1 VISDLALA
9 ICLRRGENTGLF
21 RSRPRSCWMARG
33 CWAGLAAALLG
44 AVPYARAEASQIVLD
59 AELPAQLAGCIT
71 VAQLNDSYQRALGAY
86 GGDEFTKDM
95 QLRAAVTGRAGAD
108 AGTTLLQIA
117 AFDADRPL
125 GTRELPV
132 RTDDCAALPD
142 ALGLVLALMT
152 RDAPPP
158 AASPVPSTP
167 ATPELRLQP
176 MAAEAPRPATPQPSA
191 HLALGIG
198 AGAVFGVLPS
208 GALSLQLQAATPG
221 ERVSLRLKAGLLWP
235 QEIALAEGFIELRSY
250 ELGLDVCAG
259 LPWPGWP
266 RLWLRLCGG
275 PRVAR
280 MLGRGREFNV
290 DNLSANKWA
299 VYFALAPEL
308 AVRLASA
315 TWLQLGAGAAL
326 AAVRPRFQVGID
338 GGRQVVELKD
348 PGLLRGELGLSLVQ
362 KF

>member
-1 VISDLALA
+1 MPHAHAD
-9 ICLRRGENTGLF
+9 
-21 RSRPRSCWMARG
+21 
-33 CWAGLAAALLG
+33 
-44 AVPYARAEASQIVLD
+44 ASQIALD
-59 AELPAQLAGCIT
+59 AELPAQLSGCVT
-71 VAQLNDSYQRALGAY
+71 SAQLNDSYQRALGAY
-86 GGDEFTKDM
+86 GGDEAANGL
-95 QLRAAVTGRAGAD
+95 QLRAAVTGREGAD

-158 AASPVPSTP
+158 PPAALPKPPPT
-167 ATPELRLQP
+167 
-176 MAAEAPRPATPQPSA
+176 AAAAPRPPTPPAAA

-208 GALSLQLQAATPG
+208 GALALQLQAAIPG
-221 ERVSLRLKAGLLWP
+221 ERLSLRLKAGLLWP
-235 QEIALAEGFIELRSY
+235 QEIALAEGFIEMRSY

-275 PRVAR
+275 PRVAL
-280 MLGRGREFNV
+280 MVGRGRDFNV
-290 DNLSANKWA
+290 DNLSANEWA
-299 VYFALAPEL
+299 VYVGLAPEL
-308 AVRLASA
+308 ALRLATA
-315 TWLQLGAGAAL
+315 TWLQLGAGGAL

-338 GGRQVVELKD
+338 GGQQVVELKD

-362 KF
+362 IF